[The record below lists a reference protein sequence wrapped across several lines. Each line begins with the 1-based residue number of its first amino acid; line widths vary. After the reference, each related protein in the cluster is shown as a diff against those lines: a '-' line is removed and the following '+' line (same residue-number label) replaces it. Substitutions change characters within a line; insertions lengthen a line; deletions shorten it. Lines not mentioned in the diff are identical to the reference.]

1 MQNTSLLTRLLTAVL
16 VVAVIGMFV
25 KIMSFRSG
33 QRPAPTPLVVDST
46 ARPAAA
52 ADAQPASAPHPEQT
66 FNYTPLK
73 PVGGKLR
80 GVVELGASG
89 FNSFIVRTDAH
100 HNWQLNKAE
109 YDNSLIMEN
118 MASDEDIRR
127 GLRAYITKMLD
138 YGVAGRDIHFVVSS
152 GALKVLATHRIV
164 EQLAHMHY
172 VVNTMT
178 PAKEAALGLSVA
190 LPPLFGDRAF
200 VVDIGS
206 GGTEISWQQ
215 QGKSESV
222 DTYGSKY
229 YEHGVTD
236 EVVALDVKH
245 RAEQVPANLRQTC
258 FIMGGVPFEMAKQVR
273 KGKERYTVLSSPEA
287 YQFESAKG
295 KSGAVIYQAI
305 AQATGCQKFIFDW
318 DANFTI
324 GYLLSLPQ

>member
-1 MQNTSLLTRLLTAVL
+1 MQNTSLLTRLLTAAL
-16 VVAVIGMFV
+16 VIAVIGMFI
-25 KIMSFRSG
+25 KIVSSRNE
-33 QRPAPTPLVVDST
+33 QAPTAPVVAATAST
-46 ARPAAA
+46 IAAGGDVGPAARPAAQQA
-52 ADAQPASAPHPEQT
+52 
-66 FNYTPLK
+66 FNYVPLK

-164 EQLAHMHY
+164 DQLAHMHY

-178 PAKEAALGLSVA
+178 PAKEASLGLSVA
-190 LPPLFGDRAF
+190 MPPLFGDRAF

-206 GGTEISWQQ
+206 GGTEISWQR
-215 QGKSESV
+215 QGKTESS

-229 YEHGVTD
+229 YEHGVAD
-236 EVVALDVKH
+236 GVVALDARH

-273 KGKERYTVLSSPEA
+273 KGKERYTVLSPPGA

-295 KSGAVIYQAI
+295 KSGVVIYKAI

-324 GYLLSLPQ
+324 GYLLALPQ

>member
-1 MQNTSLLTRLLTAVL
+1 MKNSTFTRILLGVL
-16 VVAVIGMFV
+16 VLAIMGMTL
-25 KIMSFRSG
+25 KIVSSK
-33 QRPAPTPLVVDST
+33 AAKPTTTLVEE
-46 ARPAAA
+46 PAADTA
-52 ADAQPASAPHPEQT
+52 HPAKASAALHPEQV
-66 FNYTPLK
+66 FNYVPLK

-89 FNSFIVRTDAH
+89 FNSFIVRTDAL
-100 HNWQLNKAE
+100 HNWQLQKAE

-164 EQLAHMHY
+164 AQLAHMHY

-178 PAKEAALGLSVA
+178 PAKEAALGLNVA

-215 QGKSESV
+215 AGKTQSV

-229 YEHGVTD
+229 YEHGVAD
-236 EVVALDVKH
+236 DVVALDAKH
-245 RAEQVPANLRQTC
+245 QAEQVPISVSQTC

-273 KGKERYTVLSSPEA
+273 KGKERYTVLSPPDE

-295 KSGAVIYQAI
+295 KAGVVIYKAV
-305 AQATGCQKFIFDW
+305 AQATGCKKFIFDW

>member
-1 MQNTSLLTRLLTAVL
+1 MKKASLLTRLLTVAL
-16 VVAVIGMFV
+16 GIAVIGMFI
-25 KIMSFRSG
+25 KIITANSG
-33 QRPAPTPLVVDST
+33 SSA
-46 ARPAAA
+46 APAAEATPATTSVVA
-52 ADAQPASAPHPEQT
+52 ADAAEAPRPASRTGQA
-66 FNYTPLK
+66 FNYVPLK

-100 HNWQLNKAE
+100 HNWQLQKAE

-138 YGVAGRDIHFVVSS
+138 YGVSGRDIHFVVSS
-152 GALKVLATHRIV
+152 GALKVLNTHRIV
-164 EQLAHMHY
+164 AQLARMNY

-215 QGKSESV
+215 GGKPQAV

-245 RAEQVPANLRQTC
+245 RAAQVPANLRQTC
-258 FIMGGVPFEMAKQVR
+258 FIMGGAPFEMAKQVR
-273 KGKERYTVLSSPEA
+273 KGKERYTVLSPPDA

-295 KSGAVIYQAI
+295 KSGVVIYRAI

-324 GYLLSLPQ
+324 GYLLSL